1 MSNYNLSRGE
11 DLFFKETDNLISQYP
26 QYTKQI
32 KNLAAQFFGKV
43 GVMPL
48 GNLTEVNFSDDG
60 NFELNAT
67 PSYKKLCNSILYTI
81 ENCKDENIKS
91 LVEFVVKSYN
101 KTSST
106 KTIIKDKEI
115 NPDNLLLNKSIEEN
129 YSNLLEQIQITDNL
143 DDSIKFMDV
152 ENIDLLDDFDDD
164 DLSME
169 GKRST
174 GMIDTNFDTL
184 ENIEMKINHRNKIKE
199 GILEVMDDGS
209 FIITCPHTGSTNV
222 YQIDSSTYAS
232 FETDQPFK
240 ITFNLADLKPD

>member
-11 DLFFKETDNLISQYP
+11 DLFFNEINNLILNHP
-26 QYTKQI
+26 NLTKEI

-43 GVMPL
+43 GVMPE
-48 GNLTEVNFSDDG
+48 GNLTEVKFSEDH

-67 PSYKKLCNSILYTI
+67 PSYKKLSNSILYTV
-81 ENCKDENIKS
+81 ENCKEDNIKS
-91 LVEFVVKSYN
+91 LVEYVVKSYN
-101 KTSST
+101 KIPTT
-106 KTIIKDKEI
+106 KIINNNNDV
-115 NPDNLLLNKSIEEN
+115 NPDSLLLNKSIEEN
-129 YSNLLEQIQITDNL
+129 YSNALEQIQITDNL

-164 DLSME
+164 DLSLE
-169 GKRST
+169 GKRSS
-174 GMIDTNFDTL
+174 GIIDTNFDTL
-184 ENIEMKINHRNKIKE
+184 ENIEMKINHRKKIKE

-232 FETDQPFK
+232 FETDEPFK